1 MGINSVLKREGIEHI
16 EALDTLTVNKIAK
29 RIARKLAE
37 TFAEHDLTESSL
49 FIEIARLKMYTAEMP
64 NDLSGAKYLW
74 LNQSIYFRK
83 GAKFEEIEEFATH
96 ECLHY
101 LQEAK
106 DEKGNVLRLGLYDFA
121 SGGIKG
127 MAINEAAVQ
136 IMAERASKRD
146 ADRVKY
152 YDIFLDTI
160 SPNYYPLQCALLN
173 ELTYFTGNYPLYHST
188 LYSDNIFENTV
199 NTKLGKKAYK
209 NIRDALDILM
219 QKEANLSLV
228 SNELQESNSKRKAQ
242 KIDKEI
248 EKTKAEIADLFLKI
262 QNYIIKNGFE
272 NEFEQVRNMDDLLH
286 FKDRL
291 YKFKDLIGY
300 TVDYNFYNEFY
311 IKTMADFESK
321 KAYIEQYG
329 EIVDGKMEKAK
340 LALTVAEPKMSI
352 FKRIMLKIGVLAHNN
367 EYVNEKQK

>member
-1 MGINSVLKREGIEHI
+1 MNINSVLKREGIEQI

-29 RIARKLAE
+29 RIAKKLANA
-37 TFAEHDLTESSL
+37 FADHNLTESEL

-64 NDLSGAKYLW
+64 NDLSSAKYLW

-83 GAKFEEIEEFATH
+83 GAKFEAIEKFATH

-106 DEKGNVLRLGLYDFA
+106 DAKGNVLRLGLYDFA

-136 IMAERASKRD
+136 LMAERASKNEPD
-146 ADRVKY
+146 KVKY

-160 SPNYYPLQCALLN
+160 SPDYYPLQCTLLN

-219 QKEANLSLV
+219 QKEANLSII
-228 SNELQESNSKRKAQ
+228 SNELQ
-242 KIDKEI
+242 
-248 EKTKAEIADLFLKI
+248 
-262 QNYIIKNGFE
+262 
-272 NEFEQVRNMDDLLH
+272 
-286 FKDRL
+286 
-291 YKFKDLIGY
+291 
-300 TVDYNFYNEFY
+300 NF
-311 IKTMADFESK
+311 
-321 KAYIEQYG
+321 
-329 EIVDGKMEKAK
+329 
-340 LALTVAEPKMSI
+340 
-352 FKRIMLKIGVLAHNN
+352 NN
-367 EYVNEKQK
+367 K